1 MEPRLRVSAPAPRV
15 CLRREGDG
23 QADHPQADHREPG
36 RDAAQPARAQRAPAS
51 LEARM
56 TGPRAVYPPVRPRRL
71 PTWLRAVGW
80 LALLLSALFV
90 VTWRQTRG
98 LELDAALRDLATQ
111 HELAEA
117 ERLEHQ
123 RNIQRLR

>member
-1 MEPRLRVSAPAPRV
+1 
-15 CLRREGDG
+15 
-23 QADHPQADHREPG
+23 
-36 RDAAQPARAQRAPAS
+36 
-51 LEARM
+51 M

-123 RNIQRLR
+123 RNIQRLRSRARVLRVARERLGMRLAVGDEIVFLPAAGAVAPAAASETAEEAE